1 MNLTKN
7 ISFENFKINKFERK
21 INKILIN
28 LLREE
33 NQIIS
38 SFKDSYIDSWDK
50 KIFKKYKKYKT
61 IILIGMGGSIMGSR
75 SIYSFLKNKI
85 KKNFFFI
92 DSFDHNEIKNIKN
105 KECLNLIISKSGNT
119 LETIANCNI
128 LINKNQKNIF
138 ITENKENYLRSL
150 AYKLKSDVIDH
161 NNYIGG
167 RYSVLS
173 EVGMLPAMFMGLKV
187 DRFRKL
193 NQLIKKKEFFNTII
207 KNVSSILTLT
217 KKNKSNSIILN
228 YDQSSSDLFS
238 WYQQL
243 VAESLGKKS
252 KGILPIISKMPQ
264 DNHSLMQFYLDG
276 NKNNFYTFFFVKD
289 EVSKIIKNKEL
300 LKSHNYLKNKS
311 LKNILFNQYV
321 ATKNV
326 FCQKKIPF
334 RSFEVYKRDESSLG
348 ELFVFFILET
358 ILLGKALKINPY
370 DQPSVE
376 LIKNETK
383 RNLIS

>member
-85 KKNFFFI
+85 KKIFFFI

-326 FCQKKIPF
+326 FSQKKIPF